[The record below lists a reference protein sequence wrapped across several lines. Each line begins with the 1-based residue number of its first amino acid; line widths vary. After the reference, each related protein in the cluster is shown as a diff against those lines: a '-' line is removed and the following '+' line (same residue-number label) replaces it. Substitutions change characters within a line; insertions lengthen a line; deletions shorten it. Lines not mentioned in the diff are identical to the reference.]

1 MKINEFLEEIKTELE
16 ISSVKEI
23 TIETNLYSLN
33 EWDSLNLLML
43 IDLIKT
49 NFEIAINPDEFKG
62 DLIIKDLIEKIEI
75 LKGDRIFD

>member
-62 DLIIKDLIEKIEI
+62 DLIVKDLIEKIEI

>member
-62 DLIIKDLIEKIEI
+62 DLIVKDLIEKIEV

>member
-1 MKINEFLEEIKTELE
+1 MTINEFLEEIKTELE
-16 ISSVKEI
+16 ISSVTEI

-49 NFEIAINPDEFKG
+49 NFEIAINPDEFEG
-62 DLIIKDLIEKIEI
+62 ELIVKDLIEKIEV
-75 LKGDRIFD
+75 LNGDRIFD